1 VKIFYLMIFSFVLV
15 LVNTLQ
21 VAAQDNGEEKIAM
34 KRYVVE
40 RNYSQ
45 PLELPLN
52 EEGCLIV
59 QGVVS
64 NNTENQVVWIHSYI
78 SADKMKSFC
87 IYEAPSPEA
96 IRKAAAQNEIPVDKI
111 TEVSVLDPYFFK

>member
-1 VKIFYLMIFSFVLV
+1 MKIFYLMIFSFVLV